1 MIEYGDAVR
10 LISKERG
17 NAAVVT
23 TMTQGRFWSEVST
36 HKELD
41 IGISNGMGKASS
53 VGLGIALGQ
62 PDRRVIVL
70 DGDGSLLM
78 NLGSL
83 VTVANQK
90 PKNFYL
96 FVFDN
101 GVYAVTG
108 GQPVPGANMVDYT
121 KLALAAGFPSAHA
134 FVDVESLATELPK
147 IMRSGG
153 PVLVSIKTKTVLPKG
168 PVDQTWESNA
178 RMPAAFRSVKKA
190 LAGT

>member
-17 NAAVVT
+17 DGAVVT
-23 TMTQGRFWSEVST
+23 TMTQSGFWAKVST

-53 VGLGIALGQ
+53 VGLGIALGR

-83 VTVANQK
+83 VTVATQK
-90 PKNFYL
+90 PKNYYH

-108 GQPVPGANMVDYT
+108 GQPVPGANIVDYA
-121 KLALAAGFPSAHA
+121 KLALASGYPSAYT
-134 FVDVESLATELPK
+134 FSDVETLATELPR
-147 IMRSGG
+147 IMSASG

-168 PVDQTWESNA
+168 PVNQTWESNA
-178 RMPAAFRSVKKA
+178 RMPAALRSVRKA
-190 LAGT
+190 LAGG